1 MSLDLMDK
9 VWENE
14 YFTGPETAILI
25 RLAKHADKRGEG
37 VRPGLAHLT
46 ATTKY
51 NRRTVLRVLKLA
63 KRAGILTQVGIYHK
77 HPLYA
82 MSISAVIAFK
92 GDRESPRTVTESH
105 PSETVGVTESHRRGD
120 TQSRKG
126 DRESPTIERA
136 RKAPERLLKG
146 PKEEDKSIPIPDWLL
161 TLREIEGWATKGA
174 PHEDSLLAWAAKKGH
189 PSDQLERAAVALAGA
204 QSKTLK
210 GGSRLDMA
218 FKVYFNKGY
227 GERGVQP
234 GFSNNGARPQV
245 GRKKARSA
253 EEWDAK
259 K

>member
-1 MSLDLMDK
+1 MDK

-14 YFTGPETAILI
+14 YFTGPETAILT

-51 NRRTVLRVLKLA
+51 NRRTVLRVLKFA
-63 KRAGILTQVGIYHK
+63 KRAGILTQVGTYHK

-92 GDRESPRTVTESH
+92 GDRESPATVTESH
-105 PSETVGVTESHRRGD
+105 PSEAVGVTESHRRGD

-126 DRESPTIERA
+126 DTQSPAIERA
-136 RKAPERLLKG
+136 RKAPERPLKG
-146 PKEEDKSIPIPDWLL
+146 PKEEEEKSASKPDWYL
-161 TLREIEGWATKGA
+161 TLERDSRWKV
-174 PHEDSLLAWAAKKGH
+174 HEHYVENVQKIYGDLDLN
-189 PSDQLERAAVALAGA
+189 ALAVEAYEWLQGTTA
-204 QSKTLK
+204 SARGKTQLGKFFLNWLK
-210 GGSRLDMA
+210 RAKSG
-218 FKVYFNKGY
+218 
-227 GERGVQP
+227 
-234 GFSNNGARPQV
+234 GFSNNGARTQV